1 MQTNFEKYFEKRIL
15 KEFKE
20 LDATKRIYIKKVKK
34 IKEIKIQ
41 KKNFTEKKTSLFHL
55 RLQINSLS
63 LFVTIFIRFSPSK
76 KLSK

>member
-41 KKNFTEKKTSLFHL
+41 KK
-55 RLQINSLS
+55 
-63 LFVTIFIRFSPSK
+63 
-76 KLSK
+76 KLYR